1 MQNDEKEYHVLQNTV
16 IRGILCFVIISITK
30 FSFLFFLKGGPEE

>member
-30 FSFLFFLKGGPEE
+30 FSFLFF